1 MRLIWELFVNMLQVF
16 ILSDFLIRYFGF
28 KNSAPAFRY
37 GSSVLFFVSDFAAIS
52 VLSST
57 APFETASAA
66 ATAALMIIFSVAALK
81 GSAFEKIFISL
92 MAVSTAI
99 ITASF
104 TGFVLSIIRGSD
116 TVTIFSVLDPVR
128 MAAMLI
134 SQLLLFTAL
143 RLMLYLR
150 HNSGFTFTEFMLLL
164 LLPSLSLAAMTVLI
178 PSALDDRE
186 LQLTCTIVVIIIAV
200 MNIIACILFVHICRS
215 NRLRET
221 YSLLKFQYE
230 SEQKRAEDIKE
241 LYLQI
246 RSMRH
251 DMKNHLSTVNI
262 LASQDKCSEIY
273 DYTSD
278 LINDNSYINRI
289 FIFTGNDLLDAVV
302 NMKFSIAENLGIS
315 CSAHI
320 DRDIGT
326 GMPFRPA
333 DTSVLLGNLL
343 DNALEAAAA
352 SERKLMLLN
361 IVNRNGSLYIIVSNT
376 IAASVL
382 DNNPKLQTSKPD
394 KELHGFGT
402 KNINKI
408 VRSYNGIINYSEDG
422 DIFNCDILI
431 PFLRS

>member
-1 MRLIWELFVNMLQVF
+1 MKLIWELFINMLQVF

-28 KNSAPAFRY
+28 KNSVPAFRY
-37 GSSVLFFVSDFAAIS
+37 GSAALFCVSDFAAIS

-66 ATAALMIIFSVAALK
+66 VTAVLMIIFSSAALK
-81 GSAFEKIFISL
+81 GDTFEKVFISV
-92 MAVSTAI
+92 MTVSVAI
-99 ITASF
+99 VAASF
-104 TGFVLSIIRGSD
+104 TGFVFSIIRGSN
-116 TVTIFSVLDPVR
+116 TITIFSVLDPAR

-134 SQLLLFTAL
+134 AQLLLFTAL

-150 HNSGFTFTEFMLLL
+150 RNSGFTFTEFILLL
-164 LLPSLSLAAMTVLI
+164 LLPFLSLAAMTVLI
-178 PSALDDRE
+178 PAALTDRD
-186 LQLTCTIVVIIIAV
+186 LQRTCTIVVMIIAV

-215 NRLRET
+215 NRLREN
-221 YSLLKFQYE
+221 YALLKFQYE

-262 LASQDKCSEIY
+262 LASHDKCSEIY
-273 DYTSD
+273 DYTYD
-278 LINDNSYINRI
+278 LINDNSYINKT

-326 GMPFRPA
+326 EIPFRPT

-343 DNALEAAAA
+343 DNALEAAAG
-352 SERKLMLLN
+352 SERKLISLN
-361 IVNRNGSLYIIVSNT
+361 IVNRDGSLYMIVSNT
-376 IAASVL
+376 IAAPVL
-382 DNNPKLQTSKPD
+382 DKNPKLQTSKPD

-422 DIFNCDILI
+422 DVFSCDILI
-431 PFLRS
+431 PLFRS